1 MRNLRIR
8 VSDFPK
14 TMQLKARL
22 SDTWFTA
29 SRVPEQRDWVP
40 NMESSFLS
48 SLENHN
54 AEPHDPS

>member
-1 MRNLRIR
+1 M
-8 VSDFPK
+8 SDFPK
-14 TMQLKARL
+14 TMQLKAGL